1 MVVSEKTL
9 PEPGK
14 YRGGSLQP
22 TIGLSIVVPNGGVGE
37 GTEGAEGGLMEGAT
51 VSTGQTPPPPPP
63 PQRSQKKPKKKKKS
77 ITTPRLFDAPVY
89 GNARAGGQEWVCGCG
104 SILIEA
110 GEEGVG

>member
-51 VSTGQTPPPPPP
+51 VSTGQTPPPHP
-63 PQRSQKKPKKKKKS
+63 PQLLE
-77 ITTPRLFDAPVY
+77 TTTNKEYTWNDP
-89 GNARAGGQEWVCGCG
+89 
-104 SILIEA
+104 
-110 GEEGVG
+110 